1 MSLICQCALSC
12 ALTVAACLL
21 AVTASVVARE
31 QPSGEMEVKAAFLT
45 KFGQFVQW
53 PADPAPGR
61 STFELC
67 LSPNQPFGRSVELLA
82 QDSRMQNLA
91 VAVREVTRPDMLG
104 GCRVLY
110 LGRPTAVNNRLLDRA
125 RQLPI
130 LTVGEDPG
138 FLGRG
143 GIVRL
148 RVVEAGGLA
157 NVRFDIHVANARRVG
172 LQLSSQL
179 LRLAVSI
186 EGTN

>member
-1 MSLICQCALSC
+1 MSRFCPRAHSC
-12 ALTVAACLL
+12 ALVVAVCL
-21 AVTASVVARE
+21 ATVTAAATTRG
-31 QPSGEMEVKAAFLT
+31 QPSAELEIKAAFLT

-53 PADPAPGR
+53 PPDSRPGA
-61 STFELC
+61 STFDLC

-82 QDSRMQNLA
+82 QDSRMQNLF
-91 VAVREVTRPDMLG
+91 VAVRDVTRPEMLDA
-104 GCRVLY
+104 CRVLY
-110 LGRPTAVNNRLLDRA
+110 VGRPTPVNSRLLARA

-138 FLGRG
+138 FLDRG

-148 RVVEAGGLA
+148 RVVGAQGVA
-157 NVRFDIHVANARRVG
+157 NVRFDINVANARRAG

-186 EGTN
+186 EGDQ